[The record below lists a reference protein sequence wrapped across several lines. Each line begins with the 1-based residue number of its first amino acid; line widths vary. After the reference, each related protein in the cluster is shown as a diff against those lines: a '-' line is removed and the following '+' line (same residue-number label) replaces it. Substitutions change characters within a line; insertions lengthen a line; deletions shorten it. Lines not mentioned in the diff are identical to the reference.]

1 VHLRDRIFH
10 HIWDFKAYDDHS
22 PRSEWRRFL
31 QIVTLVGRDLMSG
44 MITLH
49 AMGLVYTTLLSLVP
63 LLAVSISVLK
73 GFGVHD
79 QLEPALAG
87 LLSHLGDR
95 GADVAARIV
104 GFVDNMKFGVL
115 GALGLGM
122 LIFTVVSLI
131 QKIEAAFNHAW
142 RLHGS
147 RGLRQ
152 RFSDYLSVIM
162 VGPVLVFAAVGITAS
177 LASSHVVEILNSLPF
192 VNLLTSFIGELLPFA
207 LAIAAFTFVY
217 MLVPNTRVRFG
228 SALYGA
234 VIAGL
239 LWEFS
244 GMLFTAFVGGSTKY
258 TAIYSGFA
266 IVLIFMLWLYL
277 SWIILLVGASI
288 AFYHQNPEYLVW
300 QQRDIRLS
308 TRQRE
313 QLALQAMAD
322 IARAHDR
329 QIELHTS
336 LDILAR
342 RQQIPAALLL
352 RVLDALQN
360 SGLVQQS
367 ADDPPRYLPGY
378 ALDRLRIADII
389 KSARQ
394 ASSHGQRDSV
404 LHSDDSVT
412 ELLDG
417 VESSLD
423 SYLGE
428 MSLAD
433 FIHRNENSETANEN
447 RLV

>member
-1 VHLRDRIFH
+1 MLLRDRVIH
-10 HIWDFKAYDDHS
+10 YIWGDSAYGELS

-31 QIVTLVGRDLMSG
+31 QIITLVSRDLMSG

-73 GFGVHD
+73 GFGVHG

-87 LLSHLGDR
+87 VLSHLGDR
-95 GADVAARIV
+95 SAEVSARIV

-122 LIFTVVSLI
+122 LIFTVISLI

-142 RLHGS
+142 RLQGS

-162 VGPVLVFAAVGITAS
+162 VGPLLVFAAVGITAS
-177 LASSHVVEILNSLPF
+177 LGSSHVVGMLNELPF
-192 VNLLTSFIGELLPFA
+192 MNALMHLLGKLLPFM
-207 LAIAAFTFVY
+207 LVIGAFTFVY
-217 MLVPNTRVRFG
+217 LLVPNTRVRLQ

-234 VIAGL
+234 VVAGF
-239 LWEFS
+239 LWEIS
-244 GMLFTAFVGGSTKY
+244 GMLFTSFVGGSTQY

-266 IVLIFMLWLYL
+266 IMLVFMLWLYL

-300 QQRDIRLS
+300 QQREIRLS

-313 QLALQAMAD
+313 QLALQAMVD
-322 IARAHDR
+322 IARTHDR
-329 QIELHTS
+329 QSDLQTS
-336 LDILAR
+336 LQNLAR
-342 RQQIPAALLL
+342 RQRIPAALLL
-352 RVLDALQN
+352 RVLDALQAA
-360 SGLVQQS
+360 GLVQQS
-367 ADDPPRYLPGY
+367 ADDPPRYLPGCS
-378 ALDRLRIADII
+378 LERLRIADIVSI
-389 KSARQ
+389 ARQ
-394 ASSHGQRDSV
+394 ASTRSRRDSV
-404 LHSDDSVT
+404 LRSDASVT

-417 VESSLD
+417 LDASLE
-423 SYLGE
+423 SYLGDLT
-428 MSLAD
+428 LAE
-433 FIHRNENSETANEN
+433 FIQRTEDSDTADED